1 MHALQRPIRFEADRA
16 CWAAQLAAASPAL
29 DGPSAREE
37 EVESHLGTHTQGNG
51 EGNEDRA
58 SGGAARGRP
67 HRQIGGLRHALA
79 DPVQRAAA
87 AAAAARS
94 AVLVKLL
101 RELRA
106 YEKRNTRVEKETHAL
121 VELLRELRALTSVR
135 EAAAWAAAARGCAAR
150 GCAAAADASHP
161 TAAAA
166 RTSAAGKAN
175 DACRAV
181 AERAPAAATAAAAAA
196 AAVSA
201 TAPAASAAACAW
213 AAAEKGRSAG
223 RHDRRAVE
231 RFALGGQRPRGG
243 EAGTSPLTSCGRCAK
258 PRQPLL
264 RGNTPA
270 TRATATPA
278 LPPLLP
284 LLPLPLLPLA
294 SSSTRTALS

>member
-94 AVLVKLL
+94 AVLV
-101 RELRA
+101 
-106 YEKRNTRVEKETHAL
+106 
-121 VELLRELRALTSVR
+121 ELLRELRALTSVR
-135 EAAAWAAAARGCAAR
+135 EAAAWAAAARGCAA
-150 GCAAAADASHP
+150 AADASHP

-166 RTSAAGKAN
+166 RISAAGKAN